1 MRKGKRS
8 PAVLVLLLIAGAV
21 IGSAL
26 WSMLAPILP
35 EALAKNFSIGSTSGP
50 WSVDLVFIS
59 LTLGIVLSLNI
70 GSLIGIIVAIVVFYS
85 L

>member
-8 PAVLVLLLIAGAV
+8 PAVLVLLVIAGAV

-35 EALAKNFSIGSTSGP
+35 ETLAKNFSIGSTSGP

-70 GSLIGIIVAIVVFYS
+70 GSLIGVIVAIVVFYS